1 MGKLVRTKFDR
12 PDAYYGRYYI
22 GGGGGGGGDGV
33 KYDNLEKLYE
43 EQAASARLLRNIAE
57 ANLPGATQAYVGE
70 VQNVLA
76 PDFAERRANLAGA
89 DMASANAM
97 ERAATERNLA
107 SMGVNP
113 NDPRFAGSMRSTQL
127 SNAARM
133 AAGKNLTRNEADQ
146 FQLNVAKDAVGTFTG
161 QSNNA
166 ATQMGNAASGLGSIY
181 TSQANQQM
189 AKDQAQSNAIGNAVG
204 GSLMAWSMFKD
215 GGKVRGIGLK
225 GVRRHADGGSVQ
237 SPVQSASPQGAGWS
251 GVMRSIVSKIQSRPN
266 GNPRG
271 IFGGGALNPELKGK
285 VGMSY
290 DEYAAR
296 QLDAANARR
305 ATPAAPSI
313 SSMWSAAANT
323 YQQDKT
329 QKEAERAA
337 QAAPKAA
344 PDADMS
350 GEGGTQTLNLMQN
363 KDGGKVKKIERHF
376 GGGFAGSQQGNQGF
390 LQMQQI
396 APPPVAQAPQQQSSM
411 LNPMSMAATMKAGK
425 DFKAAGGME
434 GMAARNTDKIGKVAG
449 VFDEQ
454 AGNAIQSYSRGMT
467 MSPDQ
472 ANTAAEAYVEAAKSA
487 TDPALADAY
496 MNTAA
501 NIKAGAGLPA
511 AAPEAFA
518 AANEAAAASSGANIL
533 AAGAEAGG
541 SAAAGSALSAAAS
554 SAAPSAF
561 GASAPALGSGL
572 ALEAGTAGTVSALG
586 QGSALGLGAAGA
598 TGTAATTAATTG
610 LGAAAGAIGA
620 ALPWVGA
627 AYAVGSLLDWWN
639 EGGQVGTQNKGMS
652 EEEAMRRFSDAFNA
666 GEVNDLR
673 AGGDVPGEWEEN
685 RDTVPALLV
694 PDEFV
699 LNAEASALMGDKELE
714 RLNAK
719 GLALREQGIT
729 PHDIKRGIGLRG
741 LKKVKA

>member
-43 EQAASARLLRNIAE
+43 EQAASARLLRGIAE
-57 ANLPGATQAYVGE
+57 TNLPGATDAYVGE

-146 FQLNVAKDAVGTFTG
+146 YQLNVAKDAVGTFTG

-166 ATQMGNAASGLGSIY
+166 ATQMGNAASGLGSVY
-181 TSQANQQM
+181 ANQQNQQM
-189 AKDQAQSNAIGNAVG
+189 AQQQAQSQAVGNAVAG
-204 GSLMAWSMFKD
+204 GLAAWSM
-215 GGKVRGIGLK
+215 L
-225 GVRRHADGGSVQ
+225 
-237 SPVQSASPQGAGWS
+237 
-251 GVMRSIVSKIQSRPN
+251 
-266 GNPRG
+266 
-271 IFGGGALNPELKGK
+271 
-285 VGMSY
+285 
-290 DEYAAR
+290 
-296 QLDAANARR
+296 
-305 ATPAAPSI
+305 
-313 SSMWSAAANT
+313 
-323 YQQDKT
+323 
-329 QKEAERAA
+329 
-337 QAAPKAA
+337 
-344 PDADMS
+344 
-350 GEGGTQTLNLMQN
+350 
-363 KDGGKVKKIERHF
+363 KDGGKVKGVGLKNIERHF

-390 LQMQQI
+390 FQMQQI

-411 LNPMSMAATMKAGK
+411 LNPMSMASAIKTVDDIKAG
-425 DFKAAGGME
+425 GGLE
-434 GMAARNTDKIGKVAG
+434 GVAARNTDKIGKVAG
-449 VFDEQ
+449 MFDEQ
-454 AGNAIQSYSRGMT
+454 AGNSIQSYSRGMT

-472 ANTAAEAYVEAAKSA
+472 ANTAADAYVEAAKSA

-561 GASAPALGSGL
+561 GASVPALGSGL

-652 EEEAMRRFSDAFNA
+652 EAEAMRRFSDAFNA

-673 AGGDVPGEWEEN
+673 AGGDVPGEWREN
-685 RDTVPALLV
+685 VDTVPALLV
-694 PDEFV
+694 EGEGV
-699 LNAEASALMGDKELE
+699 LNAEAMALGGEKVMED
-714 RLNAK
+714 LNAK
-719 GLALREQGIT
+719 GIALREQGVT

>member
-1 MGKLVRTKFDR
+1 MIHMIGSKHSGHG
-12 PDAYYGRYYI
+12 PDGRRLYFK
-22 GGGGGGGGDGV
+22 GGGGGDQV
-33 KYDNLEKLYE
+33 KYDNLENLYA

-57 ANLPGATQAYVGE
+57 ANLPGATEAYVGE

-76 PDFAERRANLAGA
+76 PDYANRQANLAGA
-89 DMASANAM
+89 DMAGANAM

-113 NDPRFAGSMRSTQL
+113 NDPRFAGSLRSTQL
-127 SNAARM
+127 NNAARM
-133 AAGKNLTRNEADQ
+133 AAGKNVTRNQAEQ
-146 FQLNVAKDAVGTFTG
+146 YQLNVAKDAVGTFTG

-166 ATQMGNAASGLGSIY
+166 ATQMGNAATGLGSIY
-181 TSQANQQM
+181 SSQATQKM
-189 AKDQAQSNAIGNAVG
+189 AQDQAQSQAVGNAVG
-204 GSLMAWSMFKD
+204 GSLMAWSMLKD
-215 GGKVRGIGLK
+215 GGKVKGCGLK
-225 GVRRHADGGSVQ
+225 GIRRHADGGSVGQ
-237 SPVQSASPQGAGWS
+237 
-251 GVMRSIVSKIQSRPN
+251 
-266 GNPRG
+266 
-271 IFGGGALNPELKGK
+271 
-285 VGMSY
+285 SY
-290 DEYAAR
+290 DDYADR
-296 QLDAANARR
+296 QLAAANAQR
-305 ATPAAPSI
+305 AAPAAPSI
-313 SSMWSAAANT
+313 SSMWSAAASQ
-323 YQQDKT
+323 YQASKPAEK
-329 QKEAERAA
+329 KERSGIFGDLVSLTRSLAERGVA
-337 QAAPKAA
+337 QGAQPS
-344 PDADMS
+344 S
-350 GEGGTQTLNLMQN
+350 GITLEGA
-363 KDGGKVKKIERHF
+363 KDGGKIKKVERHF
-376 GGGFAGSQQGNQGF
+376 GGGFAGSQQSNQGF
-390 LQMQQI
+390 FQMQQI

-411 LNPMSMAATMKAGK
+411 LNPTSMASAMKAGK

-434 GMAARNTDKIGKVAG
+434 GVAARNTDKIGKVAG
-449 VFDEQ
+449 MFDEQ
-454 AGNAIQSYSRGMT
+454 AGNSIQSYSRGMT

-561 GASAPALGSGL
+561 GASVPALGSGL

-652 EEEAMRRFSDAFNA
+652 EAEAMRRFSDAFNA

-673 AGGDVPGEWEEN
+673 AGGDVPGEWREN
-685 RDTVPALLV
+685 VDTVPALLV
-694 PDEFV
+694 EEEYV
-699 LNAEASALMGDKELE
+699 LPAETSALIGDEDLE
-714 RLNAK
+714 KLRQK
-719 GLALREQGIT
+719 GLDLRRQGKT
-729 PHDIKRGIGLRG
+729 PDTIKPIGLAG
-741 LKKVKA
+741 LKRLA

>member
-1 MGKLVRTKFDR
+1 MIHMIGSKHSGHG
-12 PDAYYGRYYI
+12 PDGRRLYFK
-22 GGGGGGGGDGV
+22 GGGGGDGV
-33 KYDNLEKLYE
+33 KYDNLENLYA
-43 EQAASARLLRNIAE
+43 EQTASARLLRNIAE

-70 VQNVLA
+70 VQNALA

-113 NDPRFAGSMRSTQL
+113 NDPRFAGSMRGTQL

-146 FQLNVAKDAVGTFTG
+146 YQLNVAKDAVGTFTG
-161 QSNNA
+161 QSNSA
-166 ATQMGNAASGLGSIY
+166 ATQMGNAASGLGSVY
-181 TSQANQQM
+181 ANQQNQQM
-189 AKDQAQSNAIGNAVG
+189 AQQQAQSQAVGNAVAG
-204 GSLMAWSMFKD
+204 GLAAWSMFKD
-215 GGKVRGIGLK
+215 GGKVKGIGL
-225 GVRRHADGGSVQ
+225 
-237 SPVQSASPQGAGWS
+237 
-251 GVMRSIVSKIQSRPN
+251 
-266 GNPRG
+266 
-271 IFGGGALNPELKGK
+271 
-285 VGMSY
+285 
-290 DEYAAR
+290 
-296 QLDAANARR
+296 
-305 ATPAAPSI
+305 
-313 SSMWSAAANT
+313 
-323 YQQDKT
+323 
-329 QKEAERAA
+329 
-337 QAAPKAA
+337 
-344 PDADMS
+344 
-350 GEGGTQTLNLMQN
+350 
-363 KDGGKVKKIERHF
+363 KKIERHF

-390 LQMQQI
+390 FQMQQI

-411 LNPMSMAATMKAGK
+411 LNPTSMAATMKAGK
-425 DFKAAGGME
+425 DFKAAGGLE

-449 VFDEQ
+449 MFDEQ

-501 NIKAGAGLPA
+501 NIQAGAGGQLT
-511 AAPEAFA
+511 AAPVVEAAITPVGEA
-518 AANEAAAASSGANIL
+518 AGAAAADA
-533 AAGAEAGG
+533 
-541 SAAAGSALSAAAS
+541 
-554 SAAPSAF
+554 
-561 GASAPALGSGL
+561 
-572 ALEAGTAGTVSALG
+572 
-586 QGSALGLGAAGA
+586 
-598 TGTAATTAATTG
+598 AATTAATAAAEGAAAAGAAGTAAGTAATGAAATG
-610 LGAAAGAIGA
+610 LGTAAGAIGA

-652 EEEAMRRFSDAFNA
+652 EAEAMRRFSDAFNA

-673 AGGDVPGEWEEN
+673 AGGDVPGEWREN
-685 RDTVPALLV
+685 VDTVPALLV
-694 PDEFV
+694 EGEEV
-699 LNAEASALMGDKELE
+699 LNAEAMALGGEKVMED
-714 RLNAK
+714 LNAK

>member
-1 MGKLVRTKFDR
+1 MKIHTKFNGYE
-12 PDAYYGRYYI
+12 AGRRLYFK
-22 GGGGGGGGDGV
+22 GGGGGQV
-33 KYDNLEKLYE
+33 KYDNLERLYE

-76 PDFAERRANLAGA
+76 PDYAERQADIAAA

-97 ERAATERNLA
+97 DRAATERSLM

-113 NDPRFAGSMRSTQL
+113 NDPRFAGSMRSAEL
-127 SNAARM
+127 NNAARM
-133 AAGKNLTRNEADQ
+133 AAGKNATRNQADQ

-166 ATQMGNAASGLGSIY
+166 ATQMGNAASGLGSVY
-181 TSQANQQM
+181 TSQANQKM
-189 AKDQAQSNAIGNAVG
+189 AQDQAQSQAVGNAVAG
-204 GSLMAWSMFKD
+204 GLTAWSMFKN
-215 GGKVRGIGLK
+215 GGKVKGYGL
-225 GVRRHADGGSVQ
+225 GAIARRA
-237 SPVQSASPQGAGWS
+237 
-251 GVMRSIVSKIQSRPN
+251 N
-266 GNPRG
+266 
-271 IFGGGALNPELKGK
+271 GGGI
-285 VGMSY
+285 GMSY
-290 DEYAAR
+290 DDYAAR

-337 QAAPKAA
+337 QAAALAAPKAA

-363 KDGGKVKKIERHF
+363 KDGGKVKVIERHML
-376 GGGFAGSQQGNQGF
+376 GGSAGSQQGNQGF
-390 LQMQQI
+390 FQMQQI

-411 LNPMSMAATMKAGK
+411 LNPTSMASAMKAGK

-434 GMAARNTDKIGKVAG
+434 GVAARNTDKIGKVAG
-449 VFDEQ
+449 MFDEQ
-454 AGNAIQSYSRGMT
+454 AGNAIQSYSRGMA

-472 ANTAAEAYVEAAKSA
+472 ANTAARAYVEAAQTA
-487 TDPALADAY
+487 ETPALADAY

-501 NIKAGAGLPA
+501 NIQAGAGGQLTAAPVAEAMALNPATGLAEGTTAALGEAGVAAGTEQAAMLAAQDAAMAGAGA
-511 AAPEAFA
+511 AAEGVAG
-518 AANEAAAASSGANIL
+518 AAAAEGVA
-533 AAGAEAGG
+533 AAGAEA
-541 SAAAGSALSAAAS
+541 AA
-554 SAAPSAF
+554 
-561 GASAPALGSGL
+561 
-572 ALEAGTAGTVSALG
+572 T
-586 QGSALGLGAAGA
+586 GLGTAAGA
-598 TGTAATTAATTG
+598 
-610 LGAAAGAIGA
+610 LGA

-652 EEEAMRRFSDAFNA
+652 EAEAMRRFSDAFNA

-673 AGGDVPGEWEEN
+673 AGGDVPGEWKEN

-741 LKKVKA
+741 LKKRSAA

>member
-1 MGKLVRTKFDR
+1 MIHMIGSKHSGHG
-12 PDAYYGRYYI
+12 PDGRRLYFK
-22 GGGGGGGGDGV
+22 GGGGGDGV
-33 KYDNLEKLYE
+33 KYDNLENLYA
-43 EQAASARLLRNIAE
+43 EQTASARLLRNIAE

-70 VQNVLA
+70 VQNALA

-113 NDPRFAGSMRSTQL
+113 NDPRFAGSMRGTQL

-146 FQLNVAKDAVGTFTG
+146 YQLNVAKDAVGTFTG
-161 QSNNA
+161 QSNSA
-166 ATQMGNAASGLGSIY
+166 ATQMGNAASGLGSVY
-181 TSQANQQM
+181 ANQQNQQM
-189 AKDQAQSNAIGNAVG
+189 AQQQAQSQAVGNAVAG
-204 GSLMAWSMFKD
+204 GLAAWSMFKD
-215 GGKVRGIGLK
+215 GGKVKGIGL
-225 GVRRHADGGSVQ
+225 
-237 SPVQSASPQGAGWS
+237 
-251 GVMRSIVSKIQSRPN
+251 
-266 GNPRG
+266 
-271 IFGGGALNPELKGK
+271 
-285 VGMSY
+285 
-290 DEYAAR
+290 
-296 QLDAANARR
+296 
-305 ATPAAPSI
+305 
-313 SSMWSAAANT
+313 
-323 YQQDKT
+323 
-329 QKEAERAA
+329 
-337 QAAPKAA
+337 
-344 PDADMS
+344 
-350 GEGGTQTLNLMQN
+350 
-363 KDGGKVKKIERHF
+363 KKIERHF

-390 LQMQQI
+390 FQMQQI

-411 LNPMSMAATMKAGK
+411 LNPTSMAATMKAGK
-425 DFKAAGGME
+425 DFKAAGGLE

-449 VFDEQ
+449 MFDEQ

-501 NIKAGAGLPA
+501 NIQAGAGGQLT
-511 AAPEAFA
+511 AAPVVEAAITPVGEA
-518 AANEAAAASSGANIL
+518 AGAAAADA
-533 AAGAEAGG
+533 
-541 SAAAGSALSAAAS
+541 
-554 SAAPSAF
+554 
-561 GASAPALGSGL
+561 
-572 ALEAGTAGTVSALG
+572 
-586 QGSALGLGAAGA
+586 
-598 TGTAATTAATTG
+598 AATTAATAAAEGAAAAGAAGTAAGTAATGAAATG
-610 LGAAAGAIGA
+610 LGTAAGAIGA

-652 EEEAMRRFSDAFNA
+652 EAEAMRRFSDAFNA

-673 AGGDVPGEWEEN
+673 AGGDVPGEWREN
-685 RDTVPALLV
+685 VDTVPALLV
-694 PDEFV
+694 EGEGV
-699 LNAEASALMGDKELE
+699 LNAEAMALGGEKVMED
-714 RLNAK
+714 LNAK

>member
-1 MGKLVRTKFDR
+1 MIHMIGSKHSGHG
-12 PDAYYGRYYI
+12 PDGRRLYFK
-22 GGGGGGGGDGV
+22 GGGGGDGV
-33 KYDNLEKLYE
+33 KYDNLENLYA
-43 EQAASARLLRNIAE
+43 EQTASARLLRNIAE

-70 VQNVLA
+70 VQNALA

-113 NDPRFAGSMRSTQL
+113 NDPRFAGSMRGTQL

-146 FQLNVAKDAVGTFTG
+146 YQLNVAKDAVGTFTG
-161 QSNNA
+161 QSNSA
-166 ATQMGNAASGLGSIY
+166 ATQMGNAASGLGSVY
-181 TSQANQQM
+181 ANQQNQQM
-189 AKDQAQSNAIGNAVG
+189 AQQQAQSQAIGNAVG

-215 GGKVRGIGLK
+215 GGKVKGIGL
-225 GVRRHADGGSVQ
+225 
-237 SPVQSASPQGAGWS
+237 
-251 GVMRSIVSKIQSRPN
+251 
-266 GNPRG
+266 
-271 IFGGGALNPELKGK
+271 
-285 VGMSY
+285 
-290 DEYAAR
+290 
-296 QLDAANARR
+296 
-305 ATPAAPSI
+305 
-313 SSMWSAAANT
+313 
-323 YQQDKT
+323 
-329 QKEAERAA
+329 
-337 QAAPKAA
+337 
-344 PDADMS
+344 
-350 GEGGTQTLNLMQN
+350 
-363 KDGGKVKKIERHF
+363 KKIERHF

-390 LQMQQI
+390 FQMQQI

-411 LNPMSMAATMKAGK
+411 LNPTSMAATMKAGK
-425 DFKAAGGME
+425 DFKAAGGLE

-449 VFDEQ
+449 MFDEQ

-501 NIKAGAGLPA
+501 NIQAGAGGQLT
-511 AAPEAFA
+511 AAPVVEAAITPVGEA
-518 AANEAAAASSGANIL
+518 AGAAAADA
-533 AAGAEAGG
+533 
-541 SAAAGSALSAAAS
+541 
-554 SAAPSAF
+554 
-561 GASAPALGSGL
+561 
-572 ALEAGTAGTVSALG
+572 
-586 QGSALGLGAAGA
+586 
-598 TGTAATTAATTG
+598 AATTAATAAAEGAAAAGAAGTAAGTAATGAAATG
-610 LGAAAGAIGA
+610 LGTAAGAIGA

-652 EEEAMRRFSDAFNA
+652 EAEAMRRFSDAFNA

-673 AGGDVPGEWEEN
+673 AGGDVPGEWREN
-685 RDTVPALLV
+685 IDTVPALLV
-694 PDEFV
+694 EGEGV
-699 LNAEASALMGDKELE
+699 LNAEAMALGGEKVMED
-714 RLNAK
+714 LNAK